1 MLWRKPKRT
10 ARQRPPHQRAKDLLI
25 KVFSVFIRTREA
37 RRTGRCFICGKGP
50 VQDCYHLIPCGNSA
64 VRFEPDNACGACKPC
79 NFGEFMNRGK
89 AVNDAKIRAHHVRM
103 VGEARVQ
110 ELEAMK
116 GRPWKKSAAEL
127 VEMAKELE
135 ARMGEGRWA

>member
-1 MLWRKPKRT
+1 M
-10 ARQRPPHQRAKDLLI
+10 
-25 KVFSVFIRTREA
+25 
-37 RRTGRCFICGKGP
+37 
-50 VQDCYHLIPCGNSA
+50 
-64 VRFEPDNACGACKPC
+64 DNLAAACHAC
-79 NFGEFMNRGK
+79 NFGEMIQRGS
-89 AVNDAKIRAHHVRM
+89 AHDDVIRAHHVRM

-135 ARMGEGRWA
+135 ARMGEGKW